1 MNHGI
6 ISFQLQLC
14 LIFASVAVYLF
25 VIYKIIKSN
34 VRIDDMIIWIIGSV
48 ILLILSIF
56 PVISDYLSEMIGFR
70 TAANFIFTSI
80 LGFLL
85 LMIFTLSVKLSQQH
99 EKIKELTH
107 KIAILERELSVE
119 KSNIEK

>member
-80 LGFLL
+80 LGFLF
-85 LMIFTLSVKLSQQH
+85 LMVFSLSIKLSQQH
-99 EKIKELTH
+99 EKMKELTH
-107 KIAILERELSVE
+107 KIAMLERELSVE

>member
-1 MNHGI
+1 MNQGI

-14 LIFASVAVYLF
+14 LIFASIAVYLF
-25 VIYKIIKSN
+25 VIYKIRKSN

-70 TAANFIFTSI
+70 TAANLIFTSI
-80 LGFLL
+80 LGFLF
-85 LMIFTLSVKLSQQH
+85 LMVFTLSIKLSQQH
-99 EKIKELTH
+99 EKMKELTH
-107 KIAILERELSVE
+107 KIAMLERELSVE

>member
-1 MNHGI
+1 MNQGI

-14 LIFASVAVYLF
+14 LIFASIAVYLF
-25 VIYKIIKSN
+25 VIYKIRKSN

-56 PVISDYLSEMIGFR
+56 PVISDYLSEIIGFR
-70 TAANFIFTSI
+70 TAANLIFTSI
-80 LGFLL
+80 LGFLF
-85 LMIFTLSVKLSQQH
+85 LMVFSLSIKLSQQH
-99 EKIKELTH
+99 EKMKELTH
-107 KIAILERELSVE
+107 KIAMLERELSVE

>member
-1 MNHGI
+1 
-6 ISFQLQLC
+6 
-14 LIFASVAVYLF
+14 
-25 VIYKIIKSN
+25 
-34 VRIDDMIIWIIGSV
+34 MIIWIIGSV

>member
-1 MNHGI
+1 MNQGI

-14 LIFASVAVYLF
+14 LIFASIAVYLF
-25 VIYKIIKSN
+25 VIYKVRKSN

>member
-1 MNHGI
+1 MNQGI

-25 VIYKIIKSN
+25 VIYKIRKSN

-56 PVISDYLSEMIGFR
+56 PVISDYLSEIIGFR
-70 TAANFIFTSI
+70 TAANLIFTSI
-80 LGFLL
+80 LGFLF
-85 LMIFTLSVKLSQQH
+85 LMVFSLSIKLSQQH
-99 EKIKELTH
+99 EKMKELTH
-107 KIAILERELSVE
+107 KIAMLERELSVE